1 MDAIEGMRQQKE
13 LALAM
18 KTALLKGRLDDFG
31 WLLGQAWQAKKKM
44 SPRITTPLIDEIY
57 EVALQNGAAGGKV
70 TGAGGG
76 GFMLLYVDFENR
88 PRVAEALD
96 RLGVT
101 ASGFLFRT
109 ARGAGLEALKAT
121 WLPSYSISRTLEP
134 LDAVFLDRDGTINVK
149 AAGWLLHLLSVAVA
163 VAPASRARRYEP

>member
-1 MDAIEGMRQQKE
+1 MDATDGLREQKE

-18 KTALLKGRLDDFG
+18 KAALLKGRLDDFG
-31 WLLGQAWQAKKKM
+31 WLLGEAWQAKKKM
-44 SPRITTPLIDEIY
+44 SPRISTPLIDEIY

-88 PRVAEALD
+88 PRVAEALE

-101 ASGFLFRT
+101 ANGLSFAPLG
-109 ARGAGLEALKAT
+109 ARAWK
-121 WLPSYSISRTLEP
+121 R
-134 LDAVFLDRDGTINVK
+134 
-149 AAGWLLHLLSVAVA
+149 
-163 VAPASRARRYEP
+163 